1 MRFQAVIVRN
11 EKGMVLVGAILV
23 FLMLSLSSIYMAYQ
37 STLETHIAANNKS
50 SVQALYVSEAGV
62 EESRVRILSI
72 GESGTPSSTWRAFI
86 GSAQN
91 AANLFPDDP
100 YVSSNNHHHLSASQQ
115 TALQYATRIRHKT
128 EADYNADLNGD
139 GSISSSTIVLWG
151 DGDGNGTLEQN
162 TSNGRPVERVTS
174 VGVAGSATNRIT
186 AELVRDALDLK
197 YAVWG
202 NAKVEIKNS
211 GTVWKGNA
219 TEPYIASIGSNV
231 HVELKNDS
239 QIYGDVDIG
248 RDAAGVQGSCTD
260 NGTIHGTG
268 PNDKDRV
275 DPDPLGAFS
284 AGSELDAAFTS
295 LSTTNDNLI
304 PQKTDQHG
312 GVSAGIVNNT
322 IDLGNGDSM
331 TLTAGNYYLAS
342 MTLGNSSTLTIDVSS
357 GPVNIYMTGTME
369 LKNGSTVAINPASA
383 TPDNITVYSKADDT
397 ASSASSIDIKNSS
410 NFTGV
415 IYAPRANI
423 DVHNSGNAYGMIWG
437 DKVTINNTGQ
447 VIFDPNLKNKFVSP
461 KYSLTS
467 WKEDTP

>member
-1 MRFQAVIVRN
+1 MTMKLQATTIRD

-23 FLMLSLSSIYMAYQ
+23 FMMLSLAAIYTAYQ
-37 STLETHIAANNKS
+37 TTLETHIAANNKS

-62 EESRVRILSI
+62 EESRVRLLSI

-91 AANLFPDDP
+91 AANLFPDKCGS
-100 YVSSNNHHHLSASQQ
+100 YNSSNSAHHLFASQQ
-115 TALQYATRIRHKT
+115 TALQYVTRIRHKT
-128 EADYNADLNGD
+128 EDDLKGTPCT
-139 GSISSSTIVLWG
+139 SSSTIVLWG

-162 TSNGRPVERVTS
+162 TSKGNPVEIVTS
-174 VGVAGSATNRIT
+174 VGVTGNATNRIT
-186 AELVRDALDLK
+186 AELVRDSLDLK

-202 NAKVEIKNS
+202 NAKVETKNS
-211 GTVWKGNA
+211 GTVWKGNT
-219 TEPYIASIGSNV
+219 TEPYVASVGSNV
-231 HVELKNDS
+231 HVEIKNNA

-248 RDAAGVQGSCTD
+248 KNAAGVQGTFTD
-260 NGTIHGTG
+260 KGTIHGTG

-295 LSTTNDNLI
+295 VSTTNDNLI
-304 PQKTDQHG
+304 PQKTDKEG
-312 GVSAGIVNNT
+312 KVSAGIVNNT

-342 MTLGNSSTLTIDVSS
+342 MTLGNSSTLSIDVSA
-357 GPVNIYMTGTME
+357 GAVNIYMTGTME
-369 LKNGSTVAINPASA
+369 LQNGSTVAINPPSA
-383 TPDNITVYSKADDT
+383 TPDNVTVYSKADDT
-397 ASSASSIDIKNSS
+397 ASSSSSIDIKNSS

-437 DKVTINNTGQ
+437 NQVTINNTGQ
-447 VIFDPNLKNKFVSP
+447 VVYDPSLKNKFVSS
-461 KYSLTS
+461 KYSLIS